1 MRIHTIIGLLLIIS
15 SVALGATIT
24 VPVESHVVWD
34 RTEGGSEIILKVN
47 LPEDLTDKSHI
58 VDATL
63 CLELSSTD
71 VEAVSP
77 SVSADKGDD
86 FVEVMQLNKSWHRE
100 LTSESFYAD
109 SNVVNTSQ
117 RKVEIVRDD
126 AVTCID
132 LRSYICDWLDGDAAN
147 NGLIIRS
154 SGAVRNL
161 SVTMDKESPVGK
173 LKIKYIPRAK

>member
-1 MRIHTIIGLLLIIS
+1 MKIKTIIGLLLIIS
-15 SVALGATIT
+15 SAALTATIT

-34 RTEGGSEIILKVN
+34 RAEGGTEIILKVN

-71 VEAVSP
+71 VESASP
-77 SVSADKGDD
+77 SVSGEKGDD
-86 FVEVMQLNKSWHRE
+86 FVAVMQLNKSWSSE

-109 SNVVNTSQ
+109 SNVVNITE
-117 RKVEIVRDD
+117 RKVEIVKEEGT
-126 AVTCID
+126 TCID
-132 LRSYICDWLDGDAAN
+132 VRSYISDWLDGDAPN

-154 SGAVRNL
+154 SGAARNL
-161 SVTMDKESPVGK
+161 SVAGDKESPVGK
-173 LKIKYIPRAK
+173 LKVKYIPKAK

>member
-1 MRIHTIIGLLLIIS
+1 MRIKTIIGLLLIIS
-15 SVALGATIT
+15 SAALTATIT
-24 VPVESHVVWD
+24 VPVESHVIWD
-34 RTEGGSEIILKVN
+34 RAEGGTEIVLKVN

-71 VEAVSP
+71 VEAASP
-77 SVSADKGDD
+77 SASADKSDD
-86 FVEVMQLNKSWHRE
+86 FVEVMQLNKSWNSE

-109 SNVVNTSQ
+109 SNVVNITE
-117 RKVEIVRDD
+117 RKVEIVNQKGN
-126 AVTCID
+126 TCID
-132 LRSYICDWLDGDAAN
+132 LRSYVSDWLDGDAPN

-154 SGAVRNL
+154 SGVARNL

-173 LKIKYIPRAK
+173 LKIKYIPKAK